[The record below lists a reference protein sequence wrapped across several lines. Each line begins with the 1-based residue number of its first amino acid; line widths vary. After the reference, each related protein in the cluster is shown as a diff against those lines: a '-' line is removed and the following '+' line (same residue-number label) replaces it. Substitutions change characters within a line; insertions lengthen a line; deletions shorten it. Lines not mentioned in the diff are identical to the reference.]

1 MRRLEAESVQTTLSQ
16 ELENSQIEL
25 ENICKQKSMVSV
37 SDGVQIQGNT

>member
-37 SDGVQIQGNT
+37 GLSDR